1 MPFAVNSNPSAVSA
15 THNLSRASDLLQKS
29 LGNLSSGKRINSSA
43 DDAGGIAV
51 SYKLDAQAKRTA
63 AGMQNIQ
70 NALSLLQDQDAKL
83 DSVGKILDRVAELRT
98 MSDDITKNS
107 SDIEN
112 YSKEFNELQFQLF
125 NIGNEQFNGI
135 DLFSYDDT
143 DQTSLLKSS
152 QSSYNNSDGTVEA
165 FLKFA
170 LNVNANEGSRS
181 GGSSISIN
189 ITNLQFVL
197 KPVNDPVA
205 NGFIPSL
212 TTLNTEQIIGSIE
225 RLAHVRS
232 ENGAEQ
238 NRLLRSAELME
249 SNYNHIDAAHGR
261 IIDADIASESTTLA
275 KFNILTQSSAA
286 MNAQANRLH
295 DIGLQLMP

>member
-15 THNLSRASDLLQKS
+15 SHNLSRASDLLQKS
-29 LGNLSSGKRINSSA
+29 LGHLSSGKRINSSA

-83 DSVGKILDRVAELRT
+83 ESVGKILDRVAELRT

-107 SDIEN
+107 GDIEN
-112 YSKEFNELQFQLF
+112 YSKEFSELQFQLY
-125 NIGNEQFNGI
+125 NIGNQQFNGI

-143 DQTSLLKSS
+143 DQTPLLKST
-152 QSSYNNSDGTVEA
+152 QSSYKNSDGSMETL
-165 FLKFA
+165 LKFG
-170 LNVNANEGSRS
+170 LNLSANEGSHSS
-181 GGSSISIN
+181 GSNISIN
-189 ITNLQFVL
+189 ITNLQFVF
-197 KPVNDPVA
+197 KPINDPVG

-212 TTLNTEQIIGSIE
+212 TTLNTEQIISSIE
-225 RLAHVRS
+225 RLAHVRT

-238 NRLLRSAELME
+238 NHLLRSAELME

-261 IIDADIASESTTLA
+261 IVDADIALESTRLA
-275 KFNILTQSSAA
+275 KFNIMTQSSAA

>member
-15 THNLSRASDLLQKS
+15 SHNLSRASDLLQKS
-29 LGNLSSGKRINSSA
+29 LGHLSSGKRINSSA

-83 DSVGKILDRVAELRT
+83 ESVGNILDRIAELRT

-107 SDIEN
+107 GDIEN
-112 YSKEFNELQFQLF
+112 YSKEFSELQFQLY
-125 NIGNEQFNGI
+125 NIGNQQFNGI

-143 DQTSLLKSS
+143 DQTPLLKST

-165 FLKFA
+165 FLKFG
-170 LNVNANEGSRS
+170 LNLSANEGGHSS
-181 GGSSISIN
+181 GSNISIN
-189 ITNLQFVL
+189 ITNLQFVF
-197 KPVNDPVA
+197 KPINDPVG

-212 TTLNTEQIIGSIE
+212 TTLNTEQIISSIE
-225 RLAHVRS
+225 RLAHVRT

-238 NRLLRSAELME
+238 NHLLRSAELME

-261 IIDADIASESTTLA
+261 IVDADIALESTRLA
-275 KFNILTQSSAA
+275 KFNIMTQSSAA

>member
-15 THNLSRASDLLQKS
+15 SHNLSRASDLLQKS
-29 LGNLSSGKRINSSA
+29 LGHLSSGKRINSSA

-107 SDIEN
+107 GDIEN
-112 YSKEFNELQFQLF
+112 YSKEFNELQLQLF
-125 NIGNEQFNGI
+125 NIGNQQFNGI

-152 QSSYNNSDGTVEA
+152 QSSYNNSDGSTET
-165 FLKFA
+165 FLKFG
-170 LNVNANEGSRS
+170 LNLGANEGSHS
-181 GGSSISIN
+181 NGSNISIN

-225 RLAHVRS
+225 RLAYVRT

-261 IIDADIASESTTLA
+261 IVDADIALESTRFA
-275 KFNILTQSSAA
+275 KFNIMTQSSAA

>member
-15 THNLSRASDLLQKS
+15 SHNLSRASDLLQKS
-29 LGNLSSGKRINSSA
+29 LGHISSGKRINSSA

-125 NIGNEQFNGI
+125 NVGNEQFNGV

-143 DQTSLLKSS
+143 DQTSLLKGS

-170 LNVNANEGSRS
+170 LNVNANEGSRP

-212 TTLNTEQIIGSIE
+212 TTLSAEQIIGSIE
-225 RLAHVRS
+225 RLAYVRS

-261 IIDADIASESTTLA
+261 IVDTDIASESTRLA

-286 MNAQANRLH
+286 MNAQANRMH
-295 DIGLQLMP
+295 DIGLQLIP

>member
-1 MPFAVNSNPSAVSA
+1 MPFAINSNPGA
-15 THNLSRASDLLQKS
+15 TTASINLSRASDLLQQS
-29 LGNLSSGKRINSSA
+29 LGHLSSGKRINASA

-83 DSVGKILDRVAELRT
+83 DAAGKILDRVAELRT

-107 SDIEN
+107 GDIEN
-112 YSKEFNELQFQLF
+112 YSKEFNELQLQLF
-125 NIGNEQFNGI
+125 NIGNQQFNGI

-143 DQTSLLKSS
+143 DQTSVLKSA
-152 QSSYNNSDGTVEA
+152 QSSYNNSDGSTET
-165 FLKFA
+165 FLKFG
-170 LNVNANEGSRS
+170 LNLGANEGSHS
-181 GGSSISIN
+181 NGSNISIN

-197 KPVNDPVA
+197 KPMNDPVA
-205 NGFIPSL
+205 TGFIPSL

-225 RLAHVRS
+225 RLAHVRT

-261 IIDADIASESTTLA
+261 IVDADIALESTRFA
-275 KFNILTQSSAA
+275 KFNIMTQSSAA